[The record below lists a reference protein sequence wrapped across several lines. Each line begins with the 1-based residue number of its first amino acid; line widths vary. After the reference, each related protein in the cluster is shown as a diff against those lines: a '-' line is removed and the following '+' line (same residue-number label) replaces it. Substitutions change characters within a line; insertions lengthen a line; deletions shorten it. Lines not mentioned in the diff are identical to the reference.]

1 MKVNVN
7 VEIGDAQRN
16 VLATLIV
23 GKPIKRLA
31 TRDEVRDYVAGCIA
45 SLVEDGVATEPT
57 AVVSIPL
64 RPASTGDL
72 SVIDPED
79 EEILRGKDPGY
90 VVGWNRWKKR
100 REK

>member
-7 VEIGDAQRN
+7 VEISDAQRN
-16 VLATLIV
+16 VLAQAID

-45 SLVEDGVATEPT
+45 SLVEAGAVTEPT
-57 AVVSIPL
+57 AVASTPL
-64 RPASTGDL
+64 RPASTNDL

-100 REK
+100 RDK